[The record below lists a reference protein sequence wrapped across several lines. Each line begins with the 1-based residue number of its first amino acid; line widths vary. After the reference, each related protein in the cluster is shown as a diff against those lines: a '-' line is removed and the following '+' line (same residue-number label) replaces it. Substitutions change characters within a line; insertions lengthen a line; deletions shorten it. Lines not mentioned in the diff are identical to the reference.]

1 MPHASVIDGI
11 EFARSNSR
19 LGGRRPV
26 SDLVRIRE
34 NLLTAEGTL
43 EYAIEGLPQVQG
55 RPALRVQVSGAL
67 VLQCQRC
74 LGRLDHEVR
83 SDSLLL
89 LYGDEAELAALPV
102 EVDGPE
108 RIVARKEMP
117 VLELLEDEVLL
128 AVPYAPRHEKCKS
141 RAGDAPAAQ
150 QRPFAG
156 LRALMG
162 GKR

>member
-1 MPHASVIDGI
+1 MPHATVIDGF
-11 EFARSNSR
+11 EFARSGSK

-26 SDLVRIRE
+26 GDFPRVRE
-34 NLLTAEGTL
+34 NLLTADGTL
-43 EYAIEGLPQVQG
+43 EYEIEGLPQVQG
-55 RPALRVQVSGAL
+55 RPALRVQVRGAL
-67 VLQCQRC
+67 ALQCQRC

-83 SDSLLL
+83 SESLLL

-117 VLELLEDEVLL
+117 VVELLEDEVLL
-128 AVPYAPRHEKCKS
+128 AVPYAPRHAECKS
-141 RAGDAPAAQ
+141 RAGDAPAAP